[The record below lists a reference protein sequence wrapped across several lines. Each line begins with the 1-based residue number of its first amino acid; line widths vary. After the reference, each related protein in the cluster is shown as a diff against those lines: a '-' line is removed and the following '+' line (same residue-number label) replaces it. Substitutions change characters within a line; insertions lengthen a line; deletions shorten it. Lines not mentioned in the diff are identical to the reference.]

1 MMKKE
6 LNRPATKKAG
16 LIIQKQ
22 VKTFDSK
29 HVIWLAMVMII
40 TFMVLF
46 PVNRNEF
53 TNWDDGGYVTQNK
66 YVKDLTVNNIKIF
79 FSEYFVSNYHP
90 VTMLSLAFDYRL
102 GGGNAW
108 MFHITSLI
116 LHLIVIVLVFWFTYL
131 LFSKFEIALITAA
144 LFGVHTLHVEPVAW
158 ISDRKDLLCTVF
170 FLSSMIGYLKYTK
183 ATSVKLYII
192 TLLFF
197 IVSALSKATA
207 VSLSVTLIATDYLLK
222 RRLTD
227 IKVIAEKIPFFLVS
241 IAVGII
247 AVKAQKSSASIADSS
262 VFAIYE
268 RILFACYGLT
278 QYFVKL
284 ILPLNLSAIYPF
296 PVRLNGSI
304 PASFWFYPVPVL
316 VVIALFIVA
325 IKRSRMIAY
334 LIMFFVINVFLLL
347 QLIPVG
353 GAIMADRYAYLP
365 SLSYFILIGYGYN
378 YITEKKQKLKVI
390 PVIILCGYFVLL
402 SGLTVKRTGDW
413 KDSITLWNDVLSKY
427 RHVTVAWI
435 NRGNIRF
442 EKGDYK
448 AAIDDYNH
456 SIRLKDEHAEAF
468 LNRGTSKKE
477 LGDINGAI
485 ADYDTAISLNR
496 KFDKAW
502 YNRGGAKLDLND
514 FEGAIADYNQAIVL
528 NPDYAEAYSNRG
540 NAKVSL
546 ANNNK
551 NLQLV
556 YGALADYNRAVQLKQ
571 DYVEA
576 YSNRGIA
583 RSLLGDYDG
592 AVNDFDIT
600 LNLNP
605 NDALALFLRGM
616 TKAERGRREEGCADL
631 YRAYMLGFRQ
641 AEEQIKRLCKK

>member
-316 VVIALFIVA
+316 VVIALL
-325 IKRSRMIAY
+325 S
-334 LIMFFVINVFLLL
+334 
-347 QLIPVG
+347 PV
-353 GAIMADRYAYLP
+353 
-365 SLSYFILIGYGYN
+365 
-378 YITEKKQKLKVI
+378 
-390 PVIILCGYFVLL
+390 
-402 SGLTVKRTGDW
+402 
-413 KDSITLWNDVLSKY
+413 
-427 RHVTVAWI
+427 
-435 NRGNIRF
+435 
-442 EKGDYK
+442 
-448 AAIDDYNH
+448 
-456 SIRLKDEHAEAF
+456 
-468 LNRGTSKKE
+468 
-477 LGDINGAI
+477 
-485 ADYDTAISLNR
+485 
-496 KFDKAW
+496 
-502 YNRGGAKLDLND
+502 
-514 FEGAIADYNQAIVL
+514 
-528 NPDYAEAYSNRG
+528 
-540 NAKVSL
+540 
-546 ANNNK
+546 
-551 NLQLV
+551 
-556 YGALADYNRAVQLKQ
+556 
-571 DYVEA
+571 
-576 YSNRGIA
+576 
-583 RSLLGDYDG
+583 
-592 AVNDFDIT
+592 
-600 LNLNP
+600 
-605 NDALALFLRGM
+605 
-616 TKAERGRREEGCADL
+616 
-631 YRAYMLGFRQ
+631 
-641 AEEQIKRLCKK
+641 